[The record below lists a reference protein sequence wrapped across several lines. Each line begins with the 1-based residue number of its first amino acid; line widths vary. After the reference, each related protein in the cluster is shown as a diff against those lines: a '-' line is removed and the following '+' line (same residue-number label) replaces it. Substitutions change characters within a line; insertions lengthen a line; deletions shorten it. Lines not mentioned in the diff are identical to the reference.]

1 MNVLAIDQGT
11 SSTKALVVSD
21 EGEVLGEASVPVNP
35 RSSAGGAVEQDP
47 EELLESVIA
56 AGTRAL
62 QRAGAEVRAVGL
74 ANQGE
79 TVLRWDRRSG
89 RPYGPALSWQDR
101 RAVSVTRELA
111 ARADR
116 LTAVTGLPLD
126 PYFAAPKMTW
136 LRRNEGP
143 EGVITTIDAWLNW
156 RLTGA
161 FVTDAATASRTML
174 LDLPTP
180 PGRPRRAR
188 RSDSILRSSRWSWT
202 APSRSARPT
211 PSAARCRSAG
221 WSSISRRRCWPSP
234 ASPPGEA
241 KCTYGTGA
249 FVLANA
255 GERPAASGSGLA
267 ACVAW
272 RLQGDTVYCLDGQVY
287 TAGAAVS
294 GWSGSG

>member
-1 MNVLAIDQGT
+1 M
-11 SSTKALVVSD
+11 SD
-21 EGEVLGEASVPVNP
+21 GGEVLAEASVPVNP

-62 QRAGAEVRAVGL
+62 RRAGAEVEAVGL

-101 RAVSVTRELA
+101 RAVSVTRELT

-143 EGVITTIDAWLNW
+143 EGVVTTVDAWLNW
-156 RLTGA
+156 RLAGA
-161 FVTDAATASRTML
+161 FVTDAATASRTLL
-174 LDLPTP
+174 LDLRGTLLVARGVRGVRTGSDAPAA
-180 PGRPRRAR
+180 GRGLRRAGRRDRGLRARAAALRAGRGSAGGAAGSVLLRRRRGQVHLRHGRLHPRQRRRAAARLGLRAR
-188 RSDSILRSSRWSWT
+188 RLRGLAPARATPSTASTARST
-202 APSRSARPT
+202 APA
-211 PSAARCRSAG
+211 
-221 WSSISRRRCWPSP
+221 RRCSGW
-234 ASPPGEA
+234 
-241 KCTYGTGA
+241 
-249 FVLANA
+249 
-255 GERPAASGSGLA
+255 RGSG
-267 ACVAW
+267 
-272 RLQGDTVYCLDGQVY
+272 
-287 TAGAAVS
+287 
-294 GWSGSG
+294 